1 MSTLLGTL
9 IWAGMQAVTGI
20 TSVITHGAGI
30 IGSVGT
36 WG

>member
-9 IWAGMQAVTGI
+9 IWAGMQTISGI
-20 TSVITHGAGI
+20 TSVITNGVGI